1 MRKLYTY
8 FLAATTLLGSIAVAR
23 AEDVLSE
30 VSTLENEYFNNWS
43 QGAEQAAK
51 ALGLNYRILS
61 GKGDAAKQIEIYEA
75 QFGAGVK
82 ITFGENL
89 VASNIKTIVEMAK
102 KVGAVHVA
110 VWESVPGFHPLDA
123 GSDNYAFATFF
134 TPDDVDNS
142 YRIAKVL
149 FDKIGGKGNVVHIT
163 GFPGVDAD
171 IARTAG
177 FEKALAEYPNI
188 KVVARQP
195 GKWNQVDSRKVME
208 DLVVAH
214 PKIDAVFA
222 QNDSIA
228 LGAMQALEDAGLHI
242 PITGLDGNRE
252 TLKLVK
258 EGRILATMGFTPQ
271 WQAGFALVRA
281 YDVAKGFKPSP
292 CERMMYTGATLIT
305 AQNVDK
311 YQAFLAGE
319 KLPFDWKKMSRVLHP
334 TDWDSQNVVW
344 PIDVKAYWGSRTPAG
359 YKFPKAY
366 QDAFDGG
373 CVNQLKAEYND
384 HYKQRIPD

>member
-1 MRKLYTY
+1 MRRLSTY
-8 FLAATTLLGSIAVAR
+8 LFATAAFLGVAGGAS

-75 QFGAGVK
+75 QFGAGVR

-89 VASNIKTIVEMAK
+89 VAANIKPIVEMAK

-110 VWESVPGFHPLDA
+110 VWESLPGFHPLDA
-123 GSDNYAFATFF
+123 GADNYAFATFF
-134 TPDDVDNS
+134 SPDDVENS
-142 YRIAKVL
+142 YRIAKLL
-149 FDKIGGKGNVVHIT
+149 FDKIGGKGNVAHIT

-171 IARTAG
+171 ISRTKG
-177 FEKALAEYPNI
+177 FDKALAEYPNI

-208 DLVVAH
+208 DLLVAH
-214 PKIDAVFA
+214 SKIDAVFG

-228 LGAMQALEDAGLHI
+228 LGAMQAVEDAGMHI
-242 PITGLDGNRE
+242 PIVGLDGNRE

-311 YQAFLAGE
+311 YQAFLSGE
-319 KLPFDWKKMSRVLHP
+319 KLPFDWRKMSRVLRP
-334 TDWDSQNVVW
+334 SDWDAQNHVW
-344 PIDVKAYWGSRTPAG
+344 PIDVKTYWGARTPVG

-366 QDAFDGG
+366 QDAVDSG
-373 CVNQLKAEYND
+373 CVDQLKAEYND
-384 HYKQRIPD
+384 HYKQRIPE